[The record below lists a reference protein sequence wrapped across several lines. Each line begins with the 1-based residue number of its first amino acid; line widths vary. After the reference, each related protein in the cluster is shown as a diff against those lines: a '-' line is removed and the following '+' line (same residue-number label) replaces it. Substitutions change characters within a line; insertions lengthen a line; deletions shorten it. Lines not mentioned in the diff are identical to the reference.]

1 MSFPRAAPIAAAEAG
16 SCEQGLPFMTKPSLI
31 ILWLTAITFA
41 IWLVSNGQ
49 HVAAAGLIA
58 VGLSWEGLHWAV
70 SRHVHH

>member
-1 MSFPRAAPIAAAEAG
+1 
-16 SCEQGLPFMTKPSLI
+16 MTKPSLI
-31 ILWLTAITFA
+31 ILWLTVITFA

-49 HVAAAGLIA
+49 HVAAVGLIA